1 MDRKIDD
8 TAYNSFGLK
17 RNDSS
22 WGELVES
29 QVQDGFDK
37 GAALEKYNLW
47 SIDLVVGK
55 KIEGQVGKNEVLG
68 SGTFVSVV
76 VSAEKS
82 EDVKNKTRNFHIVI
96 VG

>member
-1 MDRKIDD
+1 M
-8 TAYNSFGLK
+8 
-17 RNDSS
+17 
-22 WGELVES
+22 S

-47 SIDLVVGK
+47 SIDLVVEK
-55 KIEGQVGKNEVLG
+55 KTFEGQVGKNEVLG
-68 SGTFVSVV
+68 SGTCVSVV
-76 VSAEKS
+76 IFAEKS